1 MSGKNGAGN
10 SRAGARPLRIGLPRA
25 MLYYRYATLWATFFQ
40 ELGMEILVSPA
51 TDKQILDQ
59 GTAISVDET
68 CLSAKIYLGHVKALV
83 GQCDYILVPRV
94 SSFGHRRVMCT
105 RFEAMPDVVANLF
118 QDSGQKFISYN
129 LDVLQKQEEKDAF
142 LAMAE
147 ALGAAKRTA
156 EHAYA
161 AAKKQEQQ
169 RFKQALS
176 DQEALLQAKKTK
188 ILIAAHSYVIQD
200 PYLGRPVTDI
210 LKGLGAVPIRAD
222 LVNRSAALKRSAEFS
237 PTLKWEM
244 SREIVGGILEYKD
257 KVDGIVLLS
266 AFPCGPDSMVNE
278 LLMRRIQ
285 GIPMLNLTVDAQ
297 SGVAGVET
305 RLESFVD
312 IIHFKEGTL

>member
-1 MSGKNGAGN
+1 
-10 SRAGARPLRIGLPRA
+10 
-25 MLYYRYATLWATFFQ
+25 MLYYRYATLWATFFR
-40 ELGMEILVSPA
+40 EMGMEVLVSPA

-59 GTAISVDET
+59 GTAVSVDET

-105 RFEAMPDVVANLF
+105 RFEAMPDIAANLF
-118 QDSGQKFISYN
+118 RDSGQKFISYN
-129 LDVLQKQEEKDAF
+129 LDVFRKQEEKTAF

-147 ALGAAKRTA
+147 ALGVGRRRA
-156 EHAYA
+156 EHAYTS
-161 AAKKQEQQ
+161 AKKQDQQ
-169 RFKQALS
+169 RFRQALAA
-176 DQEALLQAKKTK
+176 QEALLQSKGTK
-188 ILIAAHSYVIQD
+188 ILIAAHSYVIRD
-200 PYLGRPVTDI
+200 PYLGGPVTDI
-210 LKGLGAVPIRAD
+210 LKGLGAIPIRAD
-222 LVNRSAALKRSAEFS
+222 LVSRSAALKRSADFS

-278 LLMRRIQ
+278 LLMHRIR

-297 SGVAGVET
+297 SGVAGIET
-305 RLESFVD
+305 WLESFVD